1 MTGTEQDIHPLGD
14 GGRFN
19 PVAAAK
25 MVARVLAV
33 IVPAL
38 VASIGAY
45 HKATSDAG
53 VDAKVQ
59 TQGTKNKAEAG
70 YQVTSHA
77 LEALEHRVL
86 VLEQSAAH
94 QAAARKPAPA
104 PRGHRPTLPPAPAPA
119 AAPVRPLPPNLDQ
132 AERQIARATPAPAS
146 APASPDGGPAR

>member
-1 MTGTEQDIHPLGD
+1 VNETEQDLTPLGD

-25 MVARVLAV
+25 MAARVLAV

-38 VASIGAY
+38 VGAVATY

-59 TQGTKNKAEAG
+59 VQGSKDKAEAG

-86 VLEQSAAH
+86 VLEQAAAH
-94 QAAARKPAPA
+94 QAAQRKPPPRGPRPAPA
-104 PRGHRPTLPPAPAPA
+104 PVTPKPLP
-119 AAPVRPLPPNLDQ
+119 PLPPNLDQ
-132 AERQIARATPAPAS
+132 AAKQITRATPPAPAPAS
-146 APASPDGGPAR
+146 PIDGGPPSR

>member
-1 MTGTEQDIHPLGD
+1 MNETEQDIHPLGD

-25 MVARVLAV
+25 VLARVLA
-33 IVPAL
+33 IVVPTLLGAI
-38 VASIGAY
+38 ASY

-59 TQGTKNKAEAG
+59 VQTSKDKAEAG

-86 VLEQSAAH
+86 VLEQTAAR
-94 QAAARKPAPA
+94 QTAARKVVVHGPRPAP
-104 PRGHRPTLPPAPAPA
+104 PA
-119 AAPVRPLPPNLDQ
+119 ALVVPRPVPPLPPNLDQ
-132 AERQIARATPAPAS
+132 AAKQIAKAPPAPPPG
-146 APASPDGGPAR
+146 PALDGGAPSR